1 MRPASHLP
9 RSSVIVSVQAAGCRA
24 QVCVEKRGAV
34 LRNHIPLTPRGEF
47 AFGTGASTT
56 TACSSVHGWLR
67 NNLLTVPVTSVKLPS
82 FDRLPARLWSVCDR
96 LHIVALPTYAI
107 TRFVER
113 RPSRLVLIFGPNERG
128 LRALRRRSGRE
139 FDRLV
144 NTVSVM
150 LVEVGTLDQCRFDL
164 DARELVLSKVISQLE
179 SQ

>member
-1 MRPASHLP
+1 
-9 RSSVIVSVQAAGCRA
+9 
-24 QVCVEKRGAV
+24 
-34 LRNHIPLTPRGEF
+34 
-47 AFGTGASTT
+47 
-56 TACSSVHGWLR
+56 
-67 NNLLTVPVTSVKLPS
+67 
-82 FDRLPARLWSVCDR
+82 
-96 LHIVALPTYAI
+96 LHIVALPTYAT

-164 DARELVLSKVISQLE
+164 DARELVLSKVMSQLE